1 MAPVCAKNGINL
13 GSTPGLT
20 RLRAEPGTVDPVN
33 VTEIVIG
40 VAVVLLLLARQV
52 QKRSVKEDSRPL
64 IFLVLA
70 VVGLFEAGQFLKAHP
85 VGSEAILLTVGSLVL
100 AVIFG
105 IVRAFTVRLWREDG
119 KLFRQGNVL
128 TIVLWLVSIGIHFA
142 GDTLIDSSAKG
153 LSSSTLLLY
162 LAMTLGVQQIVV
174 RYRATRLSHA

>member
-1 MAPVCAKNGINL
+1 M
-13 GSTPGLT
+13 
-20 RLRAEPGTVDPVN
+20 N

-40 VAVVLLLLARQV
+40 IAVVLLLLARQV

-64 IFLVLA
+64 IFLILA
-70 VVGLFEAGQFLKAHP
+70 VVGLAEAAQFLKSHS

-100 AVIFG
+100 AAVFGVI
-105 IVRAFTVRLWREDG
+105 RAFTVRLWREDG
-119 KLFRQGNVL
+119 KLYRQGTVL
-128 TIVLWLVSIGIHFA
+128 TIVLWLVSIGIHFG

-174 RYRATRLSHA
+174 RYRATQLSRV

>member
-1 MAPVCAKNGINL
+1 
-13 GSTPGLT
+13 
-20 RLRAEPGTVDPVN
+20 VN

-40 VAVVLLLLARQV
+40 IAVVLLLLARQV

-64 IFLVLA
+64 IFLILA
-70 VVGLFEAGQFLKAHP
+70 VVGLAEAAQFLKSHS

-100 AVIFG
+100 AAVFGVI
-105 IVRAFTVRLWREDG
+105 RAFTVRLWREDG
-119 KLFRQGNVL
+119 KLYRQGTVL
-128 TIVLWLVSIGIHFA
+128 TIVLWLVSIGIHFG

-174 RYRATRLSHA
+174 RYRATQLSRV